1 MALVP
6 LCRLGPP
13 SRSFAADA
21 HGCIMVPIPMDRP
34 NTRLRRDDP
43 RPMAGSP
50 PIVPCPPDRHSPK
63 EEAAS
68 DNYLLTAKAPYKDG
82 LSAAKPINESGR
94 IQPPADQRLH
104 VVAELFAR
112 PLREQHTRAHD
123 INII

>member
-63 EEAAS
+63 KEAAS

-82 LSAAKPINESGR
+82 LKRSETHQSNWKGQAPCETTTTTTCICAAR
-94 IQPPADQRLH
+94 IRMPPP
-104 VVAELFAR
+104 V
-112 PLREQHTRAHD
+112 
-123 INII
+123 